1 MPLLLLLAIVAS
13 AALQAVAP
21 PAADVWRGR
30 TAEFEEF
37 LRTVPVAKIEE
48 IPIGVTRPR
57 RAFVEPGG
65 LAGSFAWK
73 PIRSGLYNG
82 YWESYKSEIAAY
94 ELDKLLQLGM
104 VPVVVERR
112 IDGDLGAAVLWLEGV
127 RSWESVQPLPKPP
140 TWGASLARM
149 KMFDDLI
156 GNADRNK
163 GNMLIDQAWNLFL
176 IDHSRAFVPDRA
188 LPARL
193 QNIDRA
199 LWTRMLAL
207 DEATL
212 AAAMGRWLDRRQ
224 VRSVLGR
231 RDRMKQEIEKLVAKF
246 GERIFF

>member
-1 MPLLLLLAIVAS
+1 
-13 AALQAVAP
+13 
-21 PAADVWRGR
+21 
-30 TAEFEEF
+30 
-37 LRTVPVAKIEE
+37 
-48 IPIGVTRPR
+48 
-57 RAFVEPGG
+57 
-65 LAGSFAWK
+65 
-73 PIRSGLYNG
+73 
-82 YWESYKSEIAAY
+82 
-94 ELDKLLQLGM
+94 M

-207 DEATL
+207 DEPTL

-231 RDRMKQEIEKLVAKF
+231 RDRMKQEIDKLVAKF